1 MADAAELLSP
11 GILIDIV
18 DDEWM
23 RETLPKDGI
32 FFPLKTLIPSLF
44 LLAILFGDLISAN
57 CLPGADVPLPSGMA
71 PRIDDAGDSTGQ
83 ENLPVEG
90 DVWRDLGLDRNL

>member
-23 RETLPKDGI
+23 RETLPKD
-32 FFPLKTLIPSLF
+32 
-44 LLAILFGDLISAN
+44 
-57 CLPGADVPLPSGMA
+57 DVPLPSGMA

-83 ENLPVEG
+83 ENLLVEG
-90 DVWRDLGLDRNL
+90 DVWRDLGLDRSL

>member
-23 RETLPKDGI
+23 RETLPKD
-32 FFPLKTLIPSLF
+32 
-44 LLAILFGDLISAN
+44 
-57 CLPGADVPLPSGMA
+57 DVPLPSGMA